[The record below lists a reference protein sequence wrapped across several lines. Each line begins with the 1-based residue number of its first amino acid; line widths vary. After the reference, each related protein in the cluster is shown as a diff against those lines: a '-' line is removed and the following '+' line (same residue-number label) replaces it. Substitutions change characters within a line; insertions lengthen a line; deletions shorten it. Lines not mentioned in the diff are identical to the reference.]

1 MNSIRRFIPF
11 FLDNTIWF
19 LLVPVVIFFV
29 SLENNFFTVNNLI
42 SILSYAAIMGIIAI
56 GQSFTLITGN
66 FDLSQE
72 STVGL
77 CGLMGVW
84 LIGSAGDPLYGS
96 GLMLPVWL
104 TIPIL
109 MLLGLAIGWI
119 NGNLIT
125 RYKVNNFIVTLG
137 MLIAIRGITYVIS
150 YGATV
155 FSDNKLYN
163 SFGGGT
169 IWIVNYPILFMLA
182 LFVVFYVVLK
192 YTKFGRELY
201 AVGANRKAALASGVN
216 PDVRI
221 RQVYLISGVL
231 AAFAGFLLSARLTNV
246 MPTMGKG
253 MIFEVTAAAVIGG
266 ISLQGGRGSLIGVFG
281 GVLLLSAINSGLNL
295 MEVSVFWIDVIRGL
309 VILIAMFIDAQ
320 KSRIMLFGL
329 TPEKQKTP
337 GSAEGVKP
345 FGAI

>member
-1 MNSIRRFIPF
+1 MKSFRRFLPF
-11 FLDNTIWF
+11 FLNNTIWF
-19 LLVPVVIFFV
+19 IFIPVVIFFILV
-29 SLENNFFTVNNLI
+29 EKNFLTIPNFV
-42 SILSYAAIMGIIAI
+42 SILSYAAILGIVVI

-72 STVGL
+72 STVGI

-96 GLMLPVWL
+96 GLMLPVGI

-109 MLLGLAIGWI
+109 LLIGLAIGWI

-125 RYKVNNFIVTLG
+125 RFKVNNFIVTLG
-137 MLIAIRGITYVIS
+137 MLIALRGITYVIS

-155 FSDNKLYN
+155 YSENKLYN

-169 IWIVNYPILFMLA
+169 IGIVNYPILFMLA
-182 LFVVFYVVLK
+182 LFIIGYIILN

-201 AVGANRKAALASGVN
+201 AVGANRRAALASGVN

-221 RQVYLISGVL
+221 RQVYLISGLV

-253 MIFEVTAAAVIGG
+253 MAFEVAAAAVIGG
-266 ISLQGGRGSLIGVFG
+266 ISLQGGRGSLIGAFG

-309 VILIAMFIDAQ
+309 IILLAMLIDAQ
-320 KSRIMLFGL
+320 KIRIV
-329 TPEKQKTP
+329 TAPQIE
-337 GSAEGVKP
+337 VKP
-345 FGAI
+345 LKTEVSVSSKS